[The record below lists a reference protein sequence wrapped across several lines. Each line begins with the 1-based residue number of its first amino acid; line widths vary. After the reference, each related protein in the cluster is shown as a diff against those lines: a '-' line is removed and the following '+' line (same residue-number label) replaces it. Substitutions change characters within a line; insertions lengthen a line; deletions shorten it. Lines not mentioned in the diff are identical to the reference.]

1 VPQANAEACLRALT
15 AAGMRAAIIGVVE
28 ETSPD
33 APMIRIAGSRAGG

>member
-1 VPQANAEACLRALT
+1 ML
-15 AAGMRAAIIGVVE
+15 AAGMTAAVIGVVE